1 MQLNMSNTTPLMHVN
16 ERYDDVQFA
25 ERFAPQILL
34 IERTN
39 FPLWTSIGIP
49 GGIFSML
56 IWSSRPMRRGGS
68 AAAAVYQTCLGITDV
83 TFLFVFW
90 TWHLQMSW
98 HMHLLDHPVICETF
112 PVFYYGAQ
120 YLTSTLTFT
129 FTLERF
135 LAICHPFKSQHCLI
149 RGNERG
155 ALKLMAILTAF
166 CLSVGSVQS
175 LIFHFTGKSCDVRP
189 EVNNESDIRY
199 ILYRAWTILTEAV
212 FFFGMPIMCLIL
224 NVFVIRVLRRSVSAK
239 RNPLLRVS
247 ANGST
252 NLSDG
257 DTDRNSGALSK
268 GVRSSTL
275 TLLCTSFYLTT
286 VQLAMA
292 ITMVVVNFIPMGN
305 PYLTDEEI
313 ERDPVW
319 RGYIRFLTIR
329 ALLEAFTLTH
339 YAAKFPIYM
348 LTSQQFRQEFCRRFC
363 PCKRYS
369 RQDDY
374 LTPSADIQVSKF
386 TNLQSPPPDMFR
398 PNRPL
403 RGSRSSSV
411 GARKGLKISTNGS
424 PQNVDRSSLVPL
436 HPRRRPSPGY
446 LRTVIGPD
454 GTRVPVAFNNG
465 FYGS

>member
-1 MQLNMSNTTPLMHVN
+1 MSNSTAVMHVN

-68 AAAAVYQTCLGITDV
+68 AAAAVYQTCLGIVDV

-98 HMHLLDHPVICETF
+98 HMHLLDHPVICEAF

-135 LAICHPFKSQHCLI
+135 LAICYPFKSQNCLI
-149 RGNERG
+149 RGNEQG

-166 CLSVGSVQS
+166 CLCFSSVQS
-175 LIFHFTGKSCDVRP
+175 LIFHFNGKNCDVRP
-189 EVNNESDIRY
+189 EVNNESDVRY
-199 ILYRAWTILTEAV
+199 VLYRAWTILTEAV

-224 NVFVIRVLRRSVSAK
+224 NVFVIRVLQRSVSAK
-239 RNPLLRVS
+239 RNPLLSVPI
-247 ANGST
+247 NGST
-252 NLSDG
+252 DLSNG
-257 DTDRNSGALSK
+257 DADRHPGAVTK

-292 ITMVVVNFIPMGN
+292 ITMVIVNFIPLGN

-313 ERDPVW
+313 EKDPTW
-319 RGYIRFLTIR
+319 RGYTRFLTIR

-348 LTSQQFRQEFCRRFC
+348 ATSQQFRHEFCRRFC
-363 PCKRYS
+363 PCTGYS

-374 LTPSADIQVSKF
+374 LTPSVDMPMPKLAS
-386 TNLQSPPPDMFR
+386 LQGSRSDLFR
-398 PNRPL
+398 ANRPL
-403 RGSRSSSV
+403 WGSRSSS
-411 GARKGLKISTNGS
+411 ATTRKGLTHSAGRNLQIT
-424 PQNVDRSSLVPL
+424 DRHSLMSVPS
-436 HPRRRPSPGY
+436 RRRPSPGY
-446 LRTVIGPD
+446 LRSVIGPD
-454 GTRVPVAFNNG
+454 GTRVPVEFNG
-465 FYGS
+465 CFFHP